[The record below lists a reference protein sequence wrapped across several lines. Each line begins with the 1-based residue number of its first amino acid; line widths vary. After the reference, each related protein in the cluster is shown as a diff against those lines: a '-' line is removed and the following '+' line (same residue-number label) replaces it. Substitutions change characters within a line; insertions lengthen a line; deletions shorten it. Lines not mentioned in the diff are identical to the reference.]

1 MSAQESTS
9 SPRDPSPGLR
19 PPSPDGRGPETG
31 NVLGLQ
37 EAFHVFNKASET
49 LQQSYA
55 ELQLET
61 RRLSLELAAANAELQ
76 RAQRLQAMGEMA
88 VQLAHEIRNPLGSI
102 ELFASMLASRLRSR
116 PDLVNLTEQIVTGVQ
131 FLNTIVTNML
141 TFTKVSRPQFT
152 TFDLNQ
158 MIDETLLFFEP
169 VCRQRKV
176 QASRRGAS
184 QVITME
190 ADVDMLRQ
198 MLINLMMNGLQA
210 MPERGQLIVRSQ
222 VRDAQSVELDV
233 EDTGIGI
240 PEENLDRIFD
250 PFFTTNEKG
259 TGLGLSL
266 VHQIVQKHNGTI
278 TAESRF
284 GRGTR
289 FHITLP
295 VTQRRETASP
305 KDHQEMPC

>member
-1 MSAQESTS
+1 
-9 SPRDPSPGLR
+9 
-19 PPSPDGRGPETG
+19 
-31 NVLGLQ
+31 
-37 EAFHVFNKASET
+37 
-49 LQQSYA
+49 
-55 ELQLET
+55 
-61 RRLSLELAAANAELQ
+61 
-76 RAQRLQAMGEMA
+76 
-88 VQLAHEIRNPLGSI
+88 
-102 ELFASMLASRLRSR
+102 
-116 PDLVNLTEQIVTGVQ
+116 
-131 FLNTIVTNML
+131 
-141 TFTKVSRPQFT
+141 
-152 TFDLNQ
+152 
-158 MIDETLLFFEP
+158 
-169 VCRQRKV
+169 
-176 QASRRGAS
+176 
-184 QVITME
+184 
-190 ADVDMLRQ
+190 MLRQ